1 MGLEERKILINRFMY
16 TNFNYCPVVWY
27 FNFRE
32 STNKIEYIQK
42 SIKFLLNDYS
52 SDDETLLKKTNKC
65 TS

>member
-1 MGLEERKILINRFMY
+1 MY